1 MRIIALVIGS
11 LLLILGVGTY
21 LKVSKEWRV
30 AIDPVVIEEA
40 TGDFQIELTPTF
52 ESKVGDWSRFT
63 PLTAELLING
73 RSVWSTLE
81 TLPAGQVIRVNP
93 GAVFVQ
99 GENELWV
106 AFYSDLAASGDDF
119 GIREISEDSGGDN
132 AEALYER
139 SSAESHAGL
148 SRGVRL
154 RIYRDDQVILDETI
168 WSVTAVSP
176 SGIVRLQING
186 QAAVAKDRPGQNER
200 GSDELTGTP
209 LDREPKLQGNLP

>member
-11 LLLILGVGTY
+11 LLLIFGVGTY

-30 AIDPVVIEEA
+30 AVDPVVIEEA

-99 GENELWV
+99 G
-106 AFYSDLAASGDDF
+106 
-119 GIREISEDSGGDN
+119 
-132 AEALYER
+132 ALR
-139 SSAESHAGL
+139 
-148 SRGVRL
+148 V
-154 RIYRDDQVILDETI
+154 
-168 WSVTAVSP
+168 
-176 SGIVRLQING
+176 
-186 QAAVAKDRPGQNER
+186 
-200 GSDELTGTP
+200 
-209 LDREPKLQGNLP
+209 